1 MKIEVKYNNEEF
13 YYKNVRE
20 LLKAYNIESNK
31 AKGINNK
38 LDLRLL
44 LDKEGYSDMSF
55 NVVLGY
61 CIKCRTILSP
71 NYEEKTFF
79 DDKDSACEEFYK
91 MYKRSKRNWELFDD
105 NGIDLLDLQGE
116 PSNTVYKEIGV
127 YGYDLNGYLYTIH
140 KFKLRTAYDEIM
152 SCESIAMEEFEDFDD
167 TEEEDWD
174 CSIPGSCDCCGDCPE
189 Y

>member
-71 NYEEKTFF
+71 NHEEKTFF

-105 NGIDLLDLQGE
+105 NEIDLLDLQGE

-140 KFKLRTAYDEIM
+140 KFKLRTTYDEIM
-152 SCESIAMEEFEDFDD
+152 SCESIAMEELEDFDD

-174 CSIPGSCDCCGDCPE
+174 CSIPGSCDCCGDCPDW
-189 Y
+189 